1 MCNDYRTNFYKLN
14 NLFIF
19 LTFLSAT
26 TVNYARDKGRSKV
39 VVVGIFVT
47 IAISILI
54 IQVAKYQSKG
64 RHLSIESEMNAK
76 HAAYSKHHQ
85 EALKSTY
92 K

>member
-1 MCNDYRTNFYKLN
+1 M
-14 NLFIF
+14 
-19 LTFLSAT
+19 
-26 TVNYARDKGRSKV
+26 
-39 VVVGIFVT
+39 GIFVT

-85 EALKSTY
+85 EAQKSTY